1 MTVNKILTGYLK
13 QNGFDG
19 LHSHHENNNYGGC
32 CCGIKKL
39 QSCGEYCQDCEPGY
53 AHKLTECKKC
63 PDFEKCEP
71 NQKINYCG
79 RKKNAPA
86 K

>member
-19 LHSHHENNNYGGC
+19 LHSHHENNSYGGC
-32 CCGIKKL
+32 CCGINKL
-39 QSCGEYCQDCEPGY
+39 QNCGDCEPGY
-53 AHKLTECKKC
+53 AHKFTECKKR